1 MDKKLEKL
9 IAEEGVSE
17 ASILQEMA
25 SKPWKQ
31 RKADVVVRKDETRS
45 RIRNTSVPEGAVLRK
60 PRPSTMMI
68 IKRLRSMRG
77 SALRVRSRYL
87 PLRTKRNIIQKKL
100 QRKATGIFIRF
111 TQMRENPVHP

>member
-60 PRPSTMMI
+60 PRPQPTI
-68 IKRLRSMRG
+68 ND
-77 SALRVRSRYL
+77 ALRVRSRYL

>member
-60 PRPSTMMI
+60 PRPQPTINDDDYKKVAVYARVSTQSEEQVSSI
-68 IKRLRSMRG
+68 ENQ
-77 SALRVRSRYL
+77 
-87 PLRTKRNIIQKKL
+87 TKYYTEKVAEKGNWDLYKI
-100 QRKATGIFIRF
+100 
-111 TQMRENPVHP
+111 

>member
-31 RKADVVVRKDETRS
+31 RKS
-45 RIRNTSVPEGAVLRK
+45 RDHFQRM
-60 PRPSTMMI
+60 PSI
-68 IKRLRSMRG
+68 
-77 SALRVRSRYL
+77 
-87 PLRTKRNIIQKKL
+87 
-100 QRKATGIFIRF
+100 
-111 TQMRENPVHP
+111 